1 MPGTYVP
8 SLGQAPRRRIGVR
21 PLDTLN
27 ANAAVILAAV
37 RGEGAEQSLG
47 DALRSGWPELAL
59 YLAAGAVYIAIGV
72 TFVEFL
78 FSWIVAAVFL
88 LIAVVGLP
96 ALVRRLRR

>member
-1 MPGTYVP
+1 LPD
-8 SLGQAPRRRIGVR
+8 RRDRRIGVR
-21 PLDTLN
+21 PLDTSN

-47 DALRSGWPELAL
+47 DALRSGWRELAH

-78 FSWIVAAVFL
+78 FSWVVAAGFL
-88 LIAVVGLP
+88 LLSVLALP
-96 ALVRRLRR
+96 ALVRRLRA